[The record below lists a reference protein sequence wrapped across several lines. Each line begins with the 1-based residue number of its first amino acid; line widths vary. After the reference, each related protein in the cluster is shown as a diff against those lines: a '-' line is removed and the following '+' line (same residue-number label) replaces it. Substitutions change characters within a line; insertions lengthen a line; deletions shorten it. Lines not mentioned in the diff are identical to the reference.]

1 MNGGD
6 KNLLLA
12 VRNRLRTAL
21 TLDNAEC
28 QIEHDEMAPATAG
41 NTYVVV
47 TPAGISPGPRHQTS
61 GGIRDLLYAVD
72 VTVVR
77 RIGQIARDRVRDVY
91 FANVDALQV
100 VVDSVINAI
109 DFDYT
114 TLSAANTLIL
124 AAGGAYASY
133 GFVQP
138 LTFRGADRKPRILSG
153 EMYAASPGTGRVALA
168 RTVNFG
174 GARRIT
180 LR

>member
-1 MNGGD
+1 MKGGD

-12 VRNRLRTAL
+12 VRNRLRTAVSL
-21 TLDNAEC
+21 ANDEC

-47 TPAGISPGPRHQTS
+47 TPAGIGPGPRHQTS
-61 GGIRDLLYAVD
+61 GGIRDLLYAID

-91 FANVDALQV
+91 FSNVDALQV
-100 VVDSVINAI
+100 VVDSVVDAI
-109 DFDYT
+109 DYDYT
-114 TLSAANTLIL
+114 TMAAANALIL
-124 AAGGAYASY
+124 AAGGASASY

-138 LTFRGADRKPRILSG
+138 LTFRGVDRKPRILSG
-153 EMYAASPGTGRVALA
+153 EMFAGSPGHGRVAMA
-168 RTVNFG
+168 RTINFG

-180 LR
+180 LK